1 MTWSRTP
8 RSIAFKRE
16 LMWWCLVDV
25 MIYGKIMALFRRV
38 LVVHLDWS
46 GWVGVGAVMMAWLG
60 ISVWVEQLA

>member
-1 MTWSRTP
+1 
-8 RSIAFKRE
+8 
-16 LMWWCLVDV
+16 MWRCLVDV